1 MKKFN
6 HPFALFKKKL
16 QSKKISEWYEKKNRL
31 IVIILP
37 NKPKTPTETYIINRH
52 THKHTFNNNQKKKD
66 VYVTTSSSS
75 SYVSNI
81 PFNQSHCM
89 MTFADYYYNENE
101 IYL

>member
-52 THKHTFNNNQKKKD
+52 THNHTFKRRK
-66 VYVTTSSSS
+66 
-75 SYVSNI
+75 
-81 PFNQSHCM
+81 
-89 MTFADYYYNENE
+89 TFMSQFHHHHHMSA
-101 IYL
+101 IYLSINQIE